1 MFGFA
6 EANRSQSAIGEPLG
20 DSISQTE
27 KSLTQHESAESA
39 EKTAVNGIFKKNKQR
54 KPCTHGIFAFHSYQW
69 PLQVPKLEVL
79 YHIKPYFGSL
89 SPLHSPYI
97 DLIYGS

>member
-1 MFGFA
+1 MFGMFGFA

-39 EKTAVNGIFKKNKQR
+39 EKTAVNGILKKKQA
-54 KPCTHGIFAFHSYQW
+54 KKTMYTWNICISFISMATSGT
-69 PLQVPKLEVL
+69 
-79 YHIKPYFGSL
+79 
-89 SPLHSPYI
+89 
-97 DLIYGS
+97 